1 MPVILGI
8 DPGTRVVG
16 WAVVESDGRKFR
28 SLDFGAVDVRKEL
41 TFGDRLRVIYRSLAE
56 VIDRHEPGEAVFEKV
71 FAGKNMAS
79 AIRMGEGRGV
89 AMVCAANHGLEIHEY
104 SAKEIKKAVTGRGDA
119 HKSQVQE
126 MVRLLLGLSTIP
138 TPDDAADACAI
149 AICRANRWGY
159 GSGG

>member
-8 DPGTRVVG
+8 DPGTRIVG
-16 WAVVESDGRKFR
+16 WAVVESDGRTFR
-28 SLDFGAVDVRKEL
+28 SLGFGAVDVRKEL
-41 TFGDRLRVIYRSLAE
+41 TFGDRLRVIYRTLAE
-56 VIDRHEPGEAVFEKV
+56 VIDTHQPVEAVFEKV

-104 SAKEIKKAVTGRGDA
+104 AAKEIKKAVTGRGDA

-126 MVRLLLGLSTIP
+126 MVRLLLSLGEIP
-138 TPDDAADACAI
+138 RPDDAADACAI

-159 GSGG
+159 GGGP